1 MVKPCIVHDGNIL
14 IIEQITDLAISK
26 ERRGYVVRIMMGRE
40 EGVGEGVGDS
50 GDVKIMI
57 ELIV

>member
-1 MVKPCIVHDGNIL
+1 METF
-14 IIEQITDLAISK
+14 IEQITDLAISK

-57 ELIV
+57 KLIV